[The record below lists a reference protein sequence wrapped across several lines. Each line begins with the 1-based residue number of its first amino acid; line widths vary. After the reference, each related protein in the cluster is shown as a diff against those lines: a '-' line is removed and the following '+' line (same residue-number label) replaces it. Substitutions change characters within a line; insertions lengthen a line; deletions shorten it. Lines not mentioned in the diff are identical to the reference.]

1 MTMEIAVYGKGGI
14 GKSTVSANL
23 SAALSMKGRRV
34 LQIGCD
40 PKHDSTRLLVHG
52 KDQVTVLDYIREH
65 GSGGG
70 GAATWQSGLSASH
83 EGKPALA
90 RQNGSPDA
98 GGTASESGALEEILQ
113 IGAFGVGC
121 VEAGGPKPGIGCAGR
136 GIISAFEFLDR
147 FRVRQNY
154 DVVLYDVLGDVVCG
168 GFAVPVRRE
177 YADVVYLVT
186 SGEFMS
192 LYAANNI
199 LRGIRNFDGSRYR
212 RVAGILFNERRIPE
226 ENERVR
232 RFAEAV
238 HLPVCA
244 RIPRDGVFAQAEQ
257 RRMTLMEMPDNEE
270 IKEIFRNLAD
280 TISGGMTLYEAL
292 PLSDEELER
301 VVLGEA
307 GPAADPEALSPAG
320 EMAAGLQND
329 AGAAEELK
337 NGARP
342 AEELQTDAGQSADRE
357 IKTEAIPADVSG
369 TVRASHRPPLYG
381 CAFNGAASTAI
392 HLTDACVI
400 AHSPKACAFYT
411 WQNISSP
418 GRKNLFHRGILM
430 PSAID
435 PNFVCS
441 EMSHAEA
448 VFGGL
453 DRLRELVRE
462 KLDAGVRTVIVIS
475 SCVSGIIG
483 DDIRELETMAGEG
496 QKVIAV
502 HADGVIAG
510 DYMEGIRMALRRI
523 GEELIDPSV
532 EPSGRRV
539 NLINE
544 TGVSVNKE
552 ENFRILEK
560 MLRVMDITV
569 HCRFLGDADTEQ
581 MRTLL
586 AAPLNLLAADGEDSA
601 HMRAWMERNWGC
613 TFLDEALPVGAEAT
627 IRWARK
633 VAAFFDDGDSSRAE
647 ALIAGEWDAYWAGIR
662 RLRPVLAGR
671 RIMITTINVNIDWL
685 LRVIDDLQM
694 ELVTI
699 GVMNYL
705 HTELAVSAEPE
716 KYPIEAEF
724 PWENLEERIREAHP
738 DILLSNYTP
747 QIEAGGMVIDAIPM
761 QPPIGFGAGI
771 AVAERWTALLKN
783 RTRGG
788 WQDDRKYYEKYYA

>member
-1 MTMEIAVYGKGGI
+1 MSLEIAVYGKGGI

-23 SAALSMKGRRV
+23 SAALSMRGNRV

-52 KDQVTVLDYIREH
+52 CDQMTVLDYIRAH
-65 GSGGG
+65 GSGAG
-70 GAATWQSGLSASH
+70 GADTWRTDGSTVR
-83 EGKPALA
+83 EGKPA
-90 RQNGSPDA
+90 
-98 GGTASESGALEEILQ
+98 GTPPEEILLT
-113 IGAFGVGC
+113 GAFGVGC
-121 VEAGGPKPGIGCAGR
+121 VEAGGPQPGIGCAGR

-147 FRVRQNY
+147 FHVRRDY
-154 DVVLYDVLGDVVCG
+154 DMVLYDVLGDVVCG

-177 YADVVYLVT
+177 YADVVFLVT

-212 RVAGILFNERRIPE
+212 RVAGILYNERRIPDE
-226 ENERVR
+226 SVRVR

-244 RIPRDGVFAQAEQ
+244 RIPRDGAFAQAEQ
-257 RRMTLMEMPDNEE
+257 SRMTLMEMDGNEE
-270 IKEIFRNLAD
+270 IKEIFRNLAEG
-280 TISGGMTLYEAL
+280 ISEDMELYEAL
-292 PLSDEELER
+292 PVSDEELEA
-301 VVLGEA
+301 VVLGGKNPAE
-307 GPAADPEALSPAG
+307 PAASGSRIPAGTMTGVSDPEALQEYVKTKPA
-320 EMAAGLQND
+320 
-329 AGAAEELK
+329 
-337 NGARP
+337 
-342 AEELQTDAGQSADRE
+342 
-357 IKTEAIPADVSG
+357 
-369 TVRASHRPPLYG
+369 RAPHRPPLYG
-381 CAFNGAASTAI
+381 CAFNGAASTVI

-441 EMSHAEA
+441 EISHAEA
-448 VFGGL
+448 VFGGM
-453 DRLRELVRE
+453 DRLRELVRA
-462 KLDAGVRTVIVIS
+462 KLDAGFKTVVVIS

-483 DDIRELETMAGEG
+483 DDIRDLELMAGDG
-496 QKVIAV
+496 QKVIAI
-502 HADGVIAG
+502 HSDGVIAG

-560 MLRVMDITV
+560 MLRVMDISV
-569 HCRFLGDADTEQ
+569 HCRFLGDADTGQ

-586 AAPLNLLAADGEDSA
+586 AAPLNLLAADGEDSMN
-601 HMRAWMERNWGC
+601 MRTWMENSWGC
-613 TFLDEALPVGAEAT
+613 TFLDEALPIGAEAT

-633 VAAFFDDGDSSRAE
+633 VAAFFDNGDSSRAE
-647 ALIAGEWDAYWAGIR
+647 ALIAGEWETYWEGIR
-662 RLRPVLAGR
+662 RLRPALAGR

-685 LRVIDDLQM
+685 LRVIADLQM
-694 ELVTI
+694 EVVTI

-705 HTELAVSAEPE
+705 HTELAVSAEPD
-716 KYPIEAEF
+716 KYPIEEDF
-724 PWENLEERIREAHP
+724 PWERMEERVREAHP

-761 QPPIGFGAGI
+761 QPQVGFGAGI
-771 AVAERWTALLKN
+771 SVAERWKALLKN

-788 WQDDRKYYEKYYA
+788 WQDDRELYEQYYA